1 MQWRFD
7 TYDDWENDD
16 QIYLEVAK
24 LIKGLLWFT
33 DERDGIYRSV
43 LQKRF
48 VVIRFVT
55 TKNGN
60 GMGRSVVP
68 KEAPE

>member
-43 LQKRF
+43 L
-48 VVIRFVT
+48 
-55 TKNGN
+55 
-60 GMGRSVVP
+60 
-68 KEAPE
+68 